1 MSVAVKYEFPAV
13 KGIQAG
19 RDCYIAMVPMPI
31 IPRLF
36 PYPPPSENLKA
47 RDRSQRVINKARV
60 RKLANYIRNQQ
71 NGRDYTLPAITVV
84 INDDVVYDHV
94 RGSEHQESLGV
105 LKFAVAAELHVVD
118 GQHRCAA
125 ISEVVGYTDDF
136 NNEDIAVLFF
146 VSKDL
151 KKRQQ
156 MFADL
161 NRHASKPTKA
171 IGILFEHRDEYPVI
185 TKMAIER
192 TEAFKGFVNEESN
205 TLNKTSG
212 KLFTLNAIYD
222 SNIRLLRTFPIDSG
236 AEIEVAVK
244 LIVEFWDAADRI
256 FPQWKA
262 VRSNTLNAR
271 EVREDYIHTHAVS
284 LCAIGQVGNYLLRH
298 YSDDWKTYLKKLRK
312 IDWSRNNTKLWD
324 GRCLMAGQLKNT
336 SVNITLVSNVL
347 KQFLKIELNEN
358 EQNLENDF
366 KRGR

>member
-1 MSVAVKYEFPAV
+1 MQWFRCLLY
-13 KGIQAG
+13 
-19 RDCYIAMVPMPI
+19 RDYSPT
-31 IPRLF
+31 
-36 PYPPPSENLKA
+36 PPPSTNLKA

-60 RKLANYIRNQQ
+60 RKLANYIRNNQ
-71 NGRDYTLPAITVV
+71 NGNDYTLPAITVV
-84 INDDVVYDHV
+84 INDDVVYD
-94 RGSEHQESLGV
+94 RIGTSQDQESLGV
-105 LKFAVAAELHVVD
+105 LKFPVAAELHVVD

-136 NNEDIAVLFF
+136 NYEDIAVLFF

-151 KKRQQ
+151 KRRQQ

-171 IGILFEHRDEYPVI
+171 IGILFEHRDTYPVI

-192 TEAFKGFVNEESN
+192 IKAFKGFVNEESN

-222 SNIRLLRTFPIDSG
+222 ANIRLLRTVPIDSG
-236 AEIEVAVK
+236 AEIEAAVK
-244 LIVEFWDAADRI
+244 LAVEFWDVADGI

-262 VRSNTLNAR
+262 VRSNMLQAR
-271 EVREDYIHTHAVS
+271 EVREEYIHTHAVA

-298 YSDDWKTYLKKLRK
+298 YQDDWQKYLRKLSK
-312 IDWSRNNTKLWD
+312 IDWSRDNIGLWG

-347 KQFLKIELNEN
+347 KQYLHIELNEN
-358 EQNLENDF
+358 ELNLENDF
-366 KRGR
+366 ERRKQ